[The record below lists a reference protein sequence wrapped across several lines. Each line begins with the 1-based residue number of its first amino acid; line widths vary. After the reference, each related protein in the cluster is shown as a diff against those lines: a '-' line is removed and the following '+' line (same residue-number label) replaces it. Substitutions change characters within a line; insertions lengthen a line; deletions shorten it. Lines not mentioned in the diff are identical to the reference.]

1 MAQPGSEVTG
11 DMGAAEEIGTGRRPG
26 RTAPTDIG
34 SSIPL
39 PLEAPGDLPDA
50 PGAYGE
56 LEPAGSPLLDGE
68 GRVRLSFS
76 RIETYETCPAKFRFA
91 YLEGLPGVPGPH
103 LSFGSSIHAALE
115 RFYDQ
120 KLPVCPSE
128 QDLLGFLYEEWDS
141 SGFEGLSRD
150 EQLLW
155 YRHAQGVLRRFHARE
170 SLRYRLPADVEKWFS
185 VPFGADAVVMGYIDR
200 VDVDDD
206 GRLEVID
213 YKTNKRVKDRDRVR
227 SSLQLSIYA
236 LACEHLYGRM
246 PSAVTLYFVVPGVQV
261 QVATDEIDFD
271 GARRTVS
278 RVAAAVRA
286 EYYDPAPSQ
295 ACNWCEFR
303 RVCPAWDGEGSD
315 ALGPAIEE
323 LERLRRRVR
332 RDVRA
337 LRELEAGVARLSHEL
352 ADRLVSPP
360 PG

>member
-1 MAQPGSEVTG
+1 MR
-11 DMGAAEEIGTGRRPG
+11 AADAIGTGRSPRG
-26 RTAPTDIG
+26 VDQAVIG
-34 SSIPL
+34 SPL
-39 PLEAPGDLPDA
+39 PLPIDAPADLPDA
-50 PGAYGE
+50 PGSYGE
-56 LEPAGSPLLDGE
+56 LEPRGSPLLDEE

-76 RIETYETCPAKFRFA
+76 RIETYETCPAKFRFG

-103 LSFGSSIHAALE
+103 LSFGTSIHAALE

-128 QDLLGFLYEEWDS
+128 EDLLGFLYEEWDS

-170 SLRYRLPADVEKWFS
+170 SVHYRLPADVEKWFS
-185 VPFGADAVVMGYIDR
+185 VPFGADAIVMGSIDR
-200 VDVDDD
+200 VDVDHE

-213 YKTNKRVKDRDRVR
+213 YKTNKRVKDRDKVR
-227 SSLQLSIYA
+227 ASLQLSIYA

-246 PSAVTLYFVVPGVQV
+246 PSTVTLYFVVPGLQV
-261 QVATDEIDFD
+261 RVATDEIDFD
-271 GARRTVS
+271 GARQTVS

-286 EYYDPAPSQ
+286 EHYDPAPSQ
-295 ACNWCEFR
+295 VCNWCEFR
-303 RVCPAWDGEGSD
+303 RVCPAWEGEGHD
-315 ALGPAIEE
+315 VLGPAVEE

-337 LRELEAGVARLSHEL
+337 LRELEAGVARLSQEL
-352 ADRLVSPP
+352 ADRVVSPP
-360 PG
+360 RSG

>member
-1 MAQPGSEVTG
+1 MRAS
-11 DMGAAEEIGTGRRPG
+11 DGTPV
-26 RTAPTDIG
+26 G
-34 SSIPL
+34 SSSPLL
-39 PLEAPGDLPDA
+39 PLEAPADLPDL

-56 LEPAGSPLLDGE
+56 LEPEGSPLFDEE

-76 RIETYETCPAKFRFA
+76 RVETYGTCPAKFRFT
-91 YLEGLPGVPGPH
+91 YLEALPGRPGPH

-128 QDLLGFLYEEWDS
+128 SDLLGFLYEEWDS
-141 SGFEGLSRD
+141 SGFEDLTRE

-155 YRHAQGVLRRFHARE
+155 YRHAQDVLRRFHARE
-170 SLRYRLPADVEKWFS
+170 SVRYRLPADVEKWFS
-185 VPFGADAVVMGYIDR
+185 VPFGDDAVVMGSIDR

-206 GRLEVID
+206 GSLEVVD

-236 LACEHLYGRM
+236 LACEHLYGRL
-246 PSAVTLYFVVPGVQV
+246 PSAVTLYFLVPGVRV
-261 QVATDEIDFD
+261 RVPTNEIDFD
-271 GARRTVS
+271 SARQAVA

-286 EYYDPAPSQ
+286 GSFDPAPSQ

-303 RVCPAWDGEGSD
+303 DLCPAWDGHGPQ
-315 ALGPAIEE
+315 ALGPAVEE

-337 LRELEAGVARLSHEL
+337 LRELEAGVARLSREL
-352 ADRLVSPP
+352 ADRVVSPHRD
-360 PG
+360 